1 MDTFIEFRGREP
13 KTDALLEHLD
23 LLEIKPGNTLS
34 KLPSMT
40 SEVGT
45 AVKSAG

>member
-23 LLEIKPGNTLS
+23 LIDIKLGKNLS

-40 SEVGT
+40 SEIVS